1 MKSAV
6 KKGDA
11 EAEVETDERCFI
23 IEVANDADDEYLSIA
38 RARVDV
44 GVTTAWHRLQGIS
57 ERYIIISGHGLVEV
71 EDLEPTPV
79 GPGDV
84 VRIAPGKAQ
93 RIANTSDAQLVF
105 YAVCAPPF
113 TADAY
118 TNLEKSG

>member
-11 EAEVETDERCFI
+11 EAEFEIDERCFI

-71 EDLEPTPV
+71 EDLEATPV

-93 RIANTSDAQLVF
+93 RIANTGDQQLVF

-118 TNLEKSG
+118 TNLEKTG